1 VTTTVLIAD
10 DEPNVRLL
18 VTTLVASARYNVL
31 EAADGEEAWALL
43 RRHRPALAILD
54 VQMPG
59 RTGLA
64 LARAIKD
71 DPALAGTHVI
81 LLTARAQ
88 ANDVA
93 AGRLAGA
100 DAYLTKPFSPLELL
114 GAIEQALAQADV
126 RR

>member
-1 VTTTVLIAD
+1 MTTVLIAD

-31 EAADGEEAWALL
+31 EAADGEEAWALV

-59 RTGLA
+59 RSGLA

-71 DPALAGTHVI
+71 DPTLAGTYVI

-88 ANDVA
+88 ASDVA

-114 GAIEQALAQADV
+114 AAIEQALAQANV

>member
-1 VTTTVLIAD
+1 MTTILIAD

-31 EAADGEEAWALL
+31 EATDGEEAWALL

-59 RTGLA
+59 RSGLA
-64 LARAIKD
+64 LARAVKD
-71 DPALAGTHVI
+71 DPALAGTYVI

-88 ANDVA
+88 ASDVA

-100 DAYLTKPFSPLELL
+100 DAYLTKPFSPIELL
-114 GAIEQALAQADV
+114 AAIEQALAQAHV

>member
-1 VTTTVLIAD
+1 MTTVLIAD

-43 RRHRPALAILD
+43 RRHLPALAILD

-59 RTGLA
+59 RSGLA

-71 DPALAGTHVI
+71 DPALAGTYVI

-88 ANDVA
+88 ASDVA

-114 GAIEQALAQADV
+114 AAIEQALAQANV